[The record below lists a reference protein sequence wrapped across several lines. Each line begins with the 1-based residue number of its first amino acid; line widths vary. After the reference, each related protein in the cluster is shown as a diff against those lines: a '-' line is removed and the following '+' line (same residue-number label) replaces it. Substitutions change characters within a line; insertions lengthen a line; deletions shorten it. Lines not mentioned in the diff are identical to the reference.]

1 MRKPMLLL
9 LALSLASLGVQA
21 AEITAFVAASLT
33 NAMEEIGKNYTAK
46 SGDTVRY
53 SFAASSALAKQIEA
67 GAAAQVFVSADEAWM
82 DYLAQ
87 RQLIQPGTRSAPLT
101 NQLVLVVPKDKA
113 QSITIAKGSDWLA
126 KLDATNQGR
135 IATGDPAH
143 VPVGRYA
150 QESLTAL
157 GAWPQVAPRL
167 ARADN
172 VRAALALVE
181 RGEAVAGIVYA
192 TDAAIS
198 KGVAVAGAFPP
209 HSYKAISYPFA
220 LIAGQAS
227 PAARAYLA
235 YLRSPEAA
243 AVYRKYGFS
252 AKP

>member
-1 MRKPMLLL
+1 MKKRLLVCAVTCTCL
-9 LALSLASLGVQA
+9 LSTAAQA

-33 NAMEEIGKNYTAK
+33 NAMEEIGKNYAAK

-67 GAAAQVFVSADEAWM
+67 GAAAHVFVSADEAWM
-82 DYLAQ
+82 DYLEL
-87 RQLIQPGTRSAPLT
+87 RKLIQPGTRSAPLS

-113 QSITIAKGSDWLA
+113 QSITITKGTHWLG
-126 KLDATNQGR
+126 KLGEGR

-157 GAWPQVAPRL
+157 GAWAQVEPRL

-181 RGEAVAGIVYA
+181 RGEAVAGMVYA
-192 TDAAIS
+192 TDAAVS
-198 KGVAVAGAFPP
+198 KGVAVAATFPP
-209 HSYKAISYPFA
+209 GSYKRISYPFA
-220 LIAGQAS
+220 LVAGQVS

-235 YLRSPEAA
+235 YLLSPEAA

-252 AKP
+252 VKP